1 MAGTHRDVSLKQ
13 VFDRV
18 AKNPDLHVA
27 TLNLYH
33 YSETQ
38 GAKGIAGLVPRLEK
52 THSALA
58 EHLHQHAAD
67 EFRHAEMI
75 GNLMAEFGAHP
86 TPPVG
91 VRYVDEF
98 EALAKGVFE
107 QAEPDE
113 VEIMVGIN
121 VTEKR
126 GLKSFALHVAALP
139 EDSSSFRTLNQIK
152 AEEAGH
158 VRWGNDSIR
167 RFQTQGWGAKVA
179 AAQSRFGKIEQA
191 AYRTSM
197 DLLPFAPVRR
207 LGHVLDIA
215 GDLPAPKRFEY
226 LWDHVAR
233 VLDPFPLA
241 QARLEFV
248 SSLATTPSLREQ
260 LAEDVTA
267 FWNQGTFNNDS
278 VLGRLGQETWNEV
291 RSWFD

>member
-126 GLKSFALHVAALP
+126 GLKSFALHVACPRL
-139 EDSSSFRTLNQIK
+139 FRPPTSAPRVQPSL
-152 AEEAGH
+152 G
-158 VRWGNDSIR
+158 SI
-167 RFQTQGWGAKVA
+167 
-179 AAQSRFGKIEQA
+179 
-191 AYRTSM
+191 
-197 DLLPFAPVRR
+197 
-207 LGHVLDIA
+207 
-215 GDLPAPKRFEY
+215 
-226 LWDHVAR
+226 
-233 VLDPFPLA
+233 
-241 QARLEFV
+241 
-248 SSLATTPSLREQ
+248 TTPVPATGFQMPPFRSQPDWLQ
-260 LAEDVTA
+260 PLSMLTA
-267 FWNQGTFNNDS
+267 TS
-278 VLGRLGQETWNEV
+278 P
-291 RSWFD
+291 